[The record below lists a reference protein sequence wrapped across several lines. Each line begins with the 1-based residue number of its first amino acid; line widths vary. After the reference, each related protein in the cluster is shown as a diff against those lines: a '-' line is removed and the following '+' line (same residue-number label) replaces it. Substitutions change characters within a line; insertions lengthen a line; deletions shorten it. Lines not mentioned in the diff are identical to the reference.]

1 MSMSTSLPQ
10 VHEQRQTLEEGA
22 AELYRLLEEHFDE
35 MGLTEAQRDERYA
48 RAEQR
53 VIAEGAVDAK
63 AST

>member
-1 MSMSTSLPQ
+1 MSISTSLPRVQ
-10 VHEQRQTLEEGA
+10 EEKPTLEEGA

-35 MGLTEAQRDERYA
+35 MGLTEAERDERYA

-53 VIAEGAVDAK
+53 VIAEGAADAK